1 MSSADDWGVLTEGE
15 VMSAKIRHLALYT
28 ENQEGMASF
37 YKTVFGMK
45 RITQSFNQPNH
56 GHISDGVIGLAV
68 LKRRPSFASALD
80 HFGFEVD
87 DVGVVLERLKEK
99 YPKVLVT
106 KALEQVAFAVFRSH
120 DPAGMQFDIS
130 WKQHPKVQEGYKD
143 DGWQQ
148 TRQINH
154 IAMRASEPE
163 RVAEFY
169 HEVFDLKEGKN
180 FDEDTL
186 CVTDG
191 TVDLLIRR
199 TSDHCYKS
207 MRQGIDHIGYA
218 VESIEEVKKDLDEFA
233 RANPGSA
240 PKELAGGVFGHI
252 TQEDIDG
259 CKIGEYAIAD
269 PDGLVLDLSTRR
281 V

>member
-1 MSSADDWGVLTEGE
+1 
-15 VMSAKIRHLALYT
+15 MSAKIRHLALYT
-28 ENQEGMASF
+28 ENQEGMATF

-45 RITQSFNQPNH
+45 RITESFNDPNH

-68 LKRRPSFASALD
+68 LNRRPGFASALD

-87 DVGVVLERLKEK
+87 DVGVILERLKEK

-106 KALEQVAFAVFRSH
+106 KGLEQVAFAVFRSH
-120 DPAGMQFDIS
+120 DPAGTQFDIS

-143 DGWQQ
+143 DGWKQP
-148 TRQINH
+148 RQINH
-154 IAMRASEPE
+154 IAMRAAEPE
-163 RVAEFY
+163 QVAEFY

-180 FDEDTL
+180 VNDHDTL

-199 TSDHCYKS
+199 TSNHSYMS
-207 MRQGIDHIGYA
+207 MRQGIDHFGYA
-218 VESIEEVKKDLDEFA
+218 VESIDAVKNDLDEFG
-233 RANPGSA
+233 RNNPRST
-240 PKELAGGVFGHI
+240 PKNLAGGVFGHI

-259 CKIGEYAIAD
+259 CKIGQYAIAD
-269 PDGLVLDLSTRR
+269 PDGLLLDLSARPG
-281 V
+281 